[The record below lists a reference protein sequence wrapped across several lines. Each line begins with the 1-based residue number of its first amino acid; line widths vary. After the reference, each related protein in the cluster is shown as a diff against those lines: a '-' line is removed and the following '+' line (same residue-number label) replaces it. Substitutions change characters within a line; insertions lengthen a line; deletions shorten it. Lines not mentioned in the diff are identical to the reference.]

1 MNKAPLNAQEI
12 VAANDILE
20 VIGSYFPIA
29 SDGSSYKA
37 LCPFHEEQVAS
48 FRVDNQRQT
57 FHCFGC
63 GAGGDVLQFV
73 ANYEHEDE
81 DRALQKLAARV
92 GIPIVYAPAAGQQQ
106 PEQTVRRFSDAES
119 DADSA
124 LLLAL
129 IAKHMPK
136 WKRIQI
142 TDQDG
147 RVYVFEQPAS
157 Q

>member
-1 MNKAPLNAQEI
+1 MVMNAQQI
-12 VAANDILE
+12 LSANDIVE
-20 VIGSYFPIA
+20 VIGSYFPLRR
-29 SDGSSYKA
+29 DGSSYKA
-37 LCPFHEEQVAS
+37 LCPFHEEVMPS
-48 FRVDNQRQT
+48 FRVDAERQT

-63 GAGGDVLQFV
+63 GAAGDVLQFV
-73 ANYEHEDE
+73 SNYEHEDAH
-81 DRALQKLAARV
+81 RALQKLAARV
-92 GIPIVYAPAAGQQQ
+92 GIPVLYSSNEVEPQ
-106 PEQTVRRFSDAES
+106 QTVQGISGTEF

-124 LLLAL
+124 LLFAL
-129 IAKHMPK
+129 AKHVPK